1 MSWRDGG
8 ETAAPT
14 IIGTIAS
21 VPGSAPVVLADLA
34 NSFDI
39 DLARAD
45 MVLSDADD
53 AALNRG
59 ANLAL
64 VGGELLQ
71 FGRAQQ
77 LGSTRWR
84 LSHLW
89 RGRRGTEAAV
99 GTQAIGD
106 GFALLTPDAVA
117 AIELPIAAIGS
128 TVRVLAS
135 GVGDTGGPVEAYCT
149 VDGASVRPLSP
160 VHLRLD
166 DLSGTPT
173 LTWARRSRAGFRW
186 IDGGDVPL
194 AEEREA
200 YRLSITPMT
209 GLPRSVTLAYRACP
223 LAPGEAVTGTIVE
236 IRQIGT
242 FGESP
247 PALLILP

>member
-1 MSWRDGG
+1 MIEVKADSL
-8 ETAAPT
+8 E
-14 IIGTIAS
+14 AS
-21 VPGSAPVVLADLA
+21 FEGVEMPAVVT
-34 NSFDI
+34 
-39 DLARAD
+39 RP
-45 MVLSDADD
+45 VLSGG
-53 AALNRG
+53 AAVASG
-59 ANLAL
+59 F
-64 VGGELLQ
+64 GGYL
-71 FGRAQQ
+71 RS
-77 LGSTRWR
+77 GSTVEMK
-84 LSHLW
+84 SFNATSSDA
-89 RGRRGTEAAV
+89 GGY
-99 GTQAIGD
+99 
-106 GFALLTPDAVA
+106 ALLTPDAVA
-117 AIELPIAAIGS
+117 TIELPIAAIGS
-128 TVRVLAS
+128 SVRVLAS

-194 AEEREA
+194 AEEGEA